1 MKRILYFLTVIIILF
16 VTNGCIDD
24 ILDLEPL
31 DKVSGE
37 IMLANEDGVRVFL
50 ANLYYQAPFEDFT
63 YNRVGFH
70 TGSVNTVGIHP
81 DAQSGNAVN
90 SEYNHLVDGVNFP
103 WWDAGYKFN
112 RDVNMLL
119 NTVPTIS
126 TLNDDIKNELLGEAH
141 FLRAFGYYALAKR
154 YGGVPIISEYQ
165 EYTPDVD
172 SLKVPRSTE
181 KDTWDFV
188 MSECDKAI
196 KFLPFARSGSDAR
209 RATKWAA
216 YALKSRAALHAAS
229 IAKYWNKVPF
239 SGEAVS
245 MGLIG
250 IDETLANHYYEL
262 CIEASKAIMDGGVHG
277 LYMPNPNSVDEATNN
292 LLALFQ
298 DPNVA
303 PEEAILVYGYPK
315 PGEAHSMD
323 FWFNPNQTADG
334 SPHPGRMNPTLELA
348 DTYENYTNP
357 GQSASIITTADGKIG
372 DYNGFDPNKDYLHFD
387 TPYDIFKDKDA
398 RLWATFI
405 LPGTEWK
412 GETIR
417 IQAGYVQPDGT
428 PVIEADKASIE
439 VDGVT
444 YHTFGADSWKEYSG
458 FDQQHLAEMTRTG
471 FSFKKFLQPTA
482 VDGNQQLGM
491 STQDWMEFRYAEVL
505 LNYAEAVVESGYSN
519 DNAHQTAVTAL
530 NATRRR
536 AGHTKDIPLTIENV
550 QRERRVELSFEN
562 KRWWDLIRRREFH
575 EVFNN
580 NIQKALAPVLDL
592 RVSPPQYIFVRKYI
606 IREVPLTFPTYMY
619 YSPIPGI
626 GSNDLIQ
633 NPNY

>member
-1 MKRILYFLTVIIILF
+1 MRKNFNLLMMIVIVLMM
-16 VTNGCIDD
+16 NGCIND
-24 ILDLEPL
+24 ILDLNPL
-31 DKVSGE
+31 NKVSSE
-37 IMLANEDGVRVFL
+37 IMLSSEDGARVFL

-63 YNRVGFH
+63 YNRLGWN
-70 TGSVNTVGIHP
+70 TGNINIVGIHP

-90 SEYNHLVDGVNFP
+90 SEFNHLVDGVNFP
-103 WWDAGYKFN
+103 WWDQGYKFN
-112 RDVNMLL
+112 RDVNLFMS
-119 NTVPTIS
+119 TIPTIT
-126 TLNDDIKNELLGEAH
+126 TLSDDKKSELLAEGH
-141 FLRAFGYYALAKR
+141 FLRAFGYFQLARR
-154 YGGVPIISEYQ
+154 YGGLPIISDYQ
-165 EYTPDVD
+165 EYTSEVD

-181 KDTWDFV
+181 KDTWDFI
-188 MSECDKAI
+188 MTECDKA
-196 KFLPFARSGSDAR
+196 FENLPSERSAGDAR

-229 IAKYWNKVPF
+229 LAKYGNKVYF
-239 SGEAVS
+239 SGEAAS
-245 MGLIG
+245 LGLVG
-250 IDETLANHYYEL
+250 LDASLANHYYEL
-262 CIEASKAIMDGGVHG
+262 CIEASKKIMDSGVHS
-277 LYMPNPNSVDEATNN
+277 LYIPNPASADEAANN

-303 PEEAILVYGYPK
+303 PEEAILIYGYPK
-315 PGEAHSMD
+315 PGNAHSMD

-334 SPHPGRMNPTLELA
+334 SPHPGRMNPTLELV
-348 DTYENYTNP
+348 DEYESYTYP
-357 GQSASIITTADGKIG
+357 GQSAPVITTTDGKIG
-372 DYNGFDPNKDYLHFD
+372 DYNGFDPNKGYLHFD

-398 RLWATFI
+398 RLWSTVI

-428 PVIEADKASIE
+428 AVIEADKATIE
-439 VDGVT
+439 VNGVI

-471 FSFKKFLQPTA
+471 FSFKKFLQPSA

-505 LNYAEAVVESGYSN
+505 LNYAEAVVESGYTKS
-519 DNAHQTAVTAL
+519 NAHQTAVDAL

-536 AGHTKDIPLTIENV
+536 AGHMTDILLTIENV

-580 NIQKALAPVLDL
+580 IIPTALLPVLDL
-592 RVSPPQYIFVRKYI
+592 RVSPPKYIFVRKHI
-606 IREVPLTFPTYMY
+606 IRGTPLKFDDRMY

-626 GSNDLIQ
+626 GSNDLVQ